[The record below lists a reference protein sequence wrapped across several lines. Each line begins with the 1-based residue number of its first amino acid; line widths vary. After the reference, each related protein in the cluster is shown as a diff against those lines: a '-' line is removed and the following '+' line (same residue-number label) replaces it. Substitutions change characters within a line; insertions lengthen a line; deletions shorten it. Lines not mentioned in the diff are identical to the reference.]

1 MTKANKN
8 KENYIHTKNIKFTED
23 NHNKLKIVASLE
35 KDLTQEDII
44 NEAVMEWMA
53 KNYDAT
59 LKRYGLSSE
68 K

>member
-8 KENYIHTKNIKFTED
+8 KGNYIHTKNIKFTED

-44 NEAVMEWMA
+44 NKAVMEWMD
-53 KNYDAT
+53 KNYDVT
-59 LKRYGLSSE
+59 LKRHGLSSE